1 MSISYEISLT
11 EEQFSDCTT
20 IDSKEKDQLLNA
32 KTTKANS
39 SYAISSS
46 RFEIKGEENSFY
58 SLYVDKCKALQ
69 RLESE
74 FNKLH
79 QSVSSL
85 IDNAKIVNNTHQE
98 QIDKLKEL
106 VVFILDEFK
115 KKKNDSIEYIAD
127 FIENNNT
134 VFKEKEKEEEKEIQ
148 FDNDFWENG
157 KTDTNEAIGRM
168 LKHSKSTMFKE
179 KKKMF
184 FMSKEL
190 EHFLYEKMKSFML
203 K

>member
-20 IDSKEKDQLLNA
+20 IESKEKDQLLNA
-32 KTTKANS
+32 KNTKANS
-39 SYAISSS
+39 SYVISSS

-58 SLYVDKCKALQ
+58 SLYLDKCKALQ

-115 KKKNDSIEYIAD
+115 KKKNESIEYIAD

-134 VFKEKEKEEEKEIQ
+134 VFKQKEEDKEIQ
-148 FDNDFWENG
+148 LDDDFWENG
-157 KTDTNEAIGRM
+157 KISNDEPIGRM
-168 LKHSKSTMFKE
+168 LTHSKSTMFKE

>member
-32 KTTKANS
+32 KNTKANS
-39 SYAISSS
+39 SYVISSS

-58 SLYVDKCKALQ
+58 SLYLDKCKALQ

-115 KKKNDSIEYIAD
+115 KKKNESIEYIAD

-134 VFKEKEKEEEKEIQ
+134 VFKQKEEDKEIQ
-148 FDNDFWENG
+148 FDDDFWENG
-157 KTDTNEAIGRM
+157 KISNDEPIGRM
-168 LKHSKSTMFKE
+168 LTHSKSTMFKE

-190 EHFLYEKMKSFML
+190 VHFLYEKMKSFML

>member
-32 KTTKANS
+32 KNTKANS
-39 SYAISSS
+39 SYVISSS

-58 SLYVDKCKALQ
+58 SLYLDKCKALQ

-115 KKKNDSIEYIAD
+115 KKKNESIEYIAD

-134 VFKEKEKEEEKEIQ
+134 VFKQKEEDKEIQ
-148 FDNDFWENG
+148 FDDDFSENG
-157 KTDTNEAIGRM
+157 KISNGEPISRM

>member
-32 KTTKANS
+32 KNTKANS
-39 SYAISSS
+39 SYVISSS

-58 SLYVDKCKALQ
+58 SLYLDKCKALQ

-115 KKKNDSIEYIAD
+115 KKKNESIEYIAD

-134 VFKEKEKEEEKEIQ
+134 VFKQKEEDKEIQ
-148 FDNDFWENG
+148 FDDDFWENG
-157 KTDTNEAIGRM
+157 KISNDEPICRM

>member
-20 IDSKEKDQLLNA
+20 IDSKEKDQLQNQ
-32 KTTKANS
+32 KSTKQNS
-39 SYAISSS
+39 LFAICSSGL
-46 RFEIKGEENSFY
+46 EIEGEENNFY

-115 KKKNDSIEYIAD
+115 KKKNESIEYIAE
-127 FIENNNT
+127 FIDNNNT
-134 VFKEKEKEEEKEIQ
+134 VFKAKDINEEKEIQ
-148 FDNDFWENG
+148 FDNDFWESG
-157 KTDTNEAIGRM
+157 KSEDNEMLSNM
-168 LKHSKSTMFKE
+168 LKNSKTTILKE
-179 KKKMF
+179 KKKIF
-184 FMSKEL
+184 YMSKEL
-190 EHFLYEKMKSFML
+190 EMFLYDKMKSFML